1 MAKNLNPWLDVC
13 RASAIFM
20 VMLSHSR
27 GFLIPIIPSAQ
38 ELKFGGFLGVEL
50 FFALSGFLIG
60 KIIFDKFKNS
70 KGTFEWIPSFWFRR
84 WMRTYPSYLVF
95 LILNLSII
103 NSIRPEIYPNIL
115 EFSTFTQSL
124 ITPHPS
130 FFGEAWSLAVEEVF
144 YFLFPI
150 TISSFFFIC
159 RRKTTSLI
167 LAISSI
173 LLLSLALRV
182 NAVMQY
188 QITFNEI
195 RSTALY
201 RLDSLIIGV
210 IFSWLFL
217 SKKINIAV
225 RLGTLLIPISV
236 YISSKPDSFMDS
248 SAFLKI
254 FLFYMASIGSACLIV
269 SFYHV
274 NLPSKI
280 KVLTSNMARW
290 SYSAYL
296 ITLPVIYTINYYIPK
311 QTSFF
316 GCILTWLL
324 FMISTIILSKLTYQ
338 LFEERV
344 LKLRDRIKG
353 A

>member
-1 MAKNLNPWLDVC
+1 MAKNLNPWLDLC

-20 VMLSHSR
+20 VMLSHGR

-38 ELKFGGFLGVEL
+38 ALKFGGFLGVEL
-50 FFALSGFLIG
+50 FFSLSGFLIG
-60 KIIFDKFKNS
+60 KIIFDKYENS

-84 WMRTYPSYLVF
+84 WMRTYPSYIVF
-95 LILNLSII
+95 LILNLSLA
-103 NSIRPEIYPNIL
+103 NSIRPETYPNIL

-124 ITPHPS
+124 LTPHPS
-130 FFGEAWSLAVEEVF
+130 FFGEAWSLSVEEVF

-150 TISSFFFIC
+150 AISSFFFVC
-159 RRKTTSLI
+159 KRKTTSLI
-167 LAISSI
+167 LAICTI
-173 LLLSLALRV
+173 FLLSLALRV
-182 NAVMQY
+182 NAVTQSQM
-188 QITFNEI
+188 TFNEV

-201 RLDSLIIGV
+201 RLDSLMIGV

-217 SKKINIAV
+217 SKKINTVIK
-225 RLGTLLIPISV
+225 LGTLLIPVSV

-274 NLPSKI
+274 SLPSKI

-296 ITLPVIYTINYYIPK
+296 INLPVIYTINYYIPK
-311 QTSFF
+311 QTSFA
-316 GCILTWLL
+316 GCILMWLL
-324 FMISTIILSKLTYQ
+324 FMTSTITLSKFTYQ
-338 LFEERV
+338 IFEERV
-344 LKLRDRIKG
+344 LKLRDRIKS